1 MIDFASMNKT
11 VYKFCFATLACN
23 WKTKTN
29 LWRKKERKKEALIIQ
44 FKVMEIDEKLLT
56 THP

>member
-29 LWRKKERKKEALIIQ
+29 LWRKKERKKGSFNNPVQ
-44 FKVMEIDEKLLT
+44 G
-56 THP
+56 HGN